1 MANDAVQLV
10 AALGGE
16 RITYRPFNGTAK
28 QFKAI
33 VEREPTRVSAFSG
46 VAYPEQAML
55 VTFPKDATDGMTSIG
70 KGKDRIACKRHVSDT
85 QETEYTVVMVQDEDM
100 GMLAGDGGMWTVL
113 VK

>member
-1 MANDAVQLV
+1 MADAVDLV

-16 RITYRPFNGTAK
+16 LITYRPYGGTAK

-33 VEREPTRVSAFSG
+33 VEREPSRVAAFTG

-55 VTFPKDATDGMTSIG
+55 VTFPKDASDGVQSIG
-70 KGKDRIACKRHVSDT
+70 KGKDRIVCKRHVSDQ
-85 QETEYTVVMVQDEDM
+85 QEGEYTVVMVQDEDV
-100 GMLAGDGGMWTVL
+100 GMVAGDGGMWTVL